1 MASNTVKC
9 ANCNIVINEVLAFL
23 NNVLDFMDEESIH
36 QLCTSSFSNEDVMK
50 AKNLLFESIPT
61 GKRMPLRR
69 KAGKKRMSKD
79 LDDMIAL
86 MKSADPAIF
95 PIFVAKELHRLPPV
109 TFDHVDVTRLLRDIL
124 CLKNQLCALEEKV
137 VKTDEFEILKQE
149 VETLK
154 HVSLIDNNFSSKSK
168 VNVRRGACLQN
179 SFVLNSG
186 PIGLQYEPEYRS
198 PLQSA
203 VNKVNDL
210 PSLTEHSSD
219 KESPQDECVSLEC
232 MSPDETKHDEAL
244 AITAVPE
251 RAKENGRLTTVGCD
265 ESAGASEMK
274 LWAGHIEA
282 SSTVTAVSTKPAC
295 SATGACDAITV
306 SPTNIPR
313 LTGENKMSSVKASRS
328 PLRPRVI
335 CVANSN
341 ANCEPVVR
349 DNNSEWQVVRRKSP
363 KRYKLIGQKGCAVS
377 EPDSKFRAADVK
389 VPLLISN
396 VCKETSVD
404 DIVTYIKEK
413 TNEIVYLKMINM
425 TKVRKYNA
433 YKLYVSE
440 SKLHLFLDDNFWPN
454 GITFR
459 RFVHFMYKK
468 SDKLANK

>member
-1 MASNTVKC
+1 MTSNTVKC

-50 AKNLLFESIPT
+50 AKTLLYESIPT
-61 GKRMPLRR
+61 SKKMPLRR
-69 KAGKKRMSKD
+69 KDGKKRLSKD

-137 VKTDEFEILKQE
+137 VKTDEFEILKLE
-149 VETLK
+149 VDTLK
-154 HVSLIDNNFSSKSK
+154 HASLIDNFSSNNK
-168 VNVRRGACLQN
+168 VNTRRGACLQN

-186 PIGLQYEPEYRS
+186 PIGLQYEPEYRL

-203 VNKVNDL
+203 VKKVNDL
-210 PSLTEHSSD
+210 PSLTEHSSY
-219 KESPQDECVSLEC
+219 KENPQDECVSLDC
-232 MSPDETKHDEAL
+232 LGLDETKHNEAPQ
-244 AITAVPE
+244 ITAVPE
-251 RAKENGRLTTVGCD
+251 RVKERGRLTTVSCD
-265 ESAGASEMK
+265 ESAGVSGTD
-274 LWAGHIEA
+274 LWARHIEA
-282 SSTVTAVSTKPAC
+282 SPTVTAVSTKPAC
-295 SATGACDAITV
+295 PAIGACDEIIL
-306 SPTNIPR
+306 SPTNIPQS
-313 LTGENKMSSVKASRS
+313 TCENKTISVKASLS
-328 PLRPRVI
+328 PLRPQVI
-335 CVANSN
+335 CVANAN
-341 ANCEPVVR
+341 VNCEQVVR

-377 EPDSKFRAADVK
+377 EPNSKFRAADVK

-413 TNEIVYLKMINM
+413 TNEIVYLKTINM

-433 YKLYVSE
+433 YKLYVSK
-440 SKLHLFLDDNFWPN
+440 SKLHLFLDDQFWPN

-468 SDKLANK
+468 SDKLVNK